1 MFNINPDAGFEN
13 NLIDIDID
21 SRISLS
27 GEREGHN
34 NKIKIGVS
42 EKINPYTFTYMAIT
56 MS

>member
-13 NLIDIDID
+13 NLIDID

-27 GEREGHN
+27 GEIEGHN